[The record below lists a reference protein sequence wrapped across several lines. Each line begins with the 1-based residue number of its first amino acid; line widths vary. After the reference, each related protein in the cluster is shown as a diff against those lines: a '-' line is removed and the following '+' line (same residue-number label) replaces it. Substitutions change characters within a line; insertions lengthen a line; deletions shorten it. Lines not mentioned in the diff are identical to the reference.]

1 MEPIHDRDIMTM
13 FASLVCGFNYGFT
26 YIAGV
31 SLLSIVP
38 ALFIRETQKLSP

>member
-1 MEPIHDRDIMTM
+1 MEPIHDRDIITL
-13 FASLVCGFNYGFT
+13 FASLVGGVN

-31 SLLSIVP
+31 LLLSVVP

>member
-1 MEPIHDRDIMTM
+1 MQPIRDRDIMTM
-13 FASLVCGFNYGFT
+13 FASLVGGGVN

-38 ALFIRETQKLSP
+38 ALFIREIQNLSP

>member
-13 FASLVCGFNYGFT
+13 FASLVGGFN

-38 ALFIRETQKLSP
+38 ALFIREIQNLSP